1 MQMVTL
7 FVMAKRK
14 KGMSRAEYSHYWRN
28 QHGPLVRSVPE
39 FIRHV
44 KSYVQYHI
52 PEDTGGGQIVGGAS
66 EYDGFAKLV
75 FDSRQAMEQAFQ
87 EPKYLEIIRPDEHK
101 FLDWEGCVSVVTE
114 EVPMHGS

>member
-1 MQMVTL
+1 MVTL

-14 KGMSRAEYSHYWRN
+14 KGMTHAEFSRYWRHT
-28 QHGPLVRSVPE
+28 HGPLVRSVPD

-44 KSYVQYHI
+44 RNYVQYHI
-52 PEDTGGGQIVGGAS
+52 PEAPADSKIVGGDT

-75 FDSRQAMEQAFQ
+75 FDSRESMMQAFA
-87 EPKYLEIIRPDEHK
+87 EPQYLAVIRPDEHK

-114 EVPMHGS
+114 EVPMHGA